1 MLDTKTVDPVAQ
13 WEVDTSAS
21 NSLLLI
27 TQRAWYHSPASQ
39 ALYIARGVNGNGT
52 LIKMDVTNNTV
63 GASETVFAEE
73 GYQYT
78 DLTGDNEWVS

>member
-1 MLDTKTVDPVAQ
+1 MFGAKTVDPVAQ

-21 NSLLLI
+21 HSLILI
-27 TQRAWYHSPASQ
+27 TRRASYHSPAWQ
-39 ALYIARGVNGNGT
+39 ALYVARGVNGNGT

-63 GASETVFAEE
+63 DASESVFAEE

-78 DLTGDNEWVS
+78 DLTGDNE

>member
-1 MLDTKTVDPVAQ
+1 MFGTKTVDPVAQ
-13 WEVDTSAS
+13 WEVDTVAS

-27 TQRAWYHSPASQ
+27 TQRASYYRRASQ

-52 LIKMDVTNNTV
+52 LIKMDFTNNTV

-78 DLTGDNEWVS
+78 DLTGDNE